1 MKGLFEIIA
10 LDRVN
15 SGFGLAYQREWAP
28 YGPVVKR
35 GKTSQPRIN
44 LTAVKSREY

>member
-10 LDRVN
+10 LN
-15 SGFGLAYQREWAP
+15 WLKSGLGLAYQRERSP
-28 YGPVVKR
+28 YGPVLKW

-44 LTAVKSREY
+44 LTAVNITEC

>member
-10 LDRVN
+10 LDGLN
-15 SGFGLAYQREWAP
+15 SGFGLAYQRERAL

-35 GKTSQPRIN
+35 RKMSQPRIN
-44 LTAVKSREY
+44 LTALNSVEC

>member
-10 LDRVN
+10 LHRLN
-15 SGFGLAYQREWAP
+15 SGFGLAYQRERAL

-35 GKTSQPRIN
+35 GKMSQPRIN
-44 LTAVKSREY
+44 LTALNSTEC